1 MDSYSVRL
9 FSNVP
14 SKKTRNI
21 FRKRKKIE
29 VYKWKALDFGCVFN
43 LNWLGFEFDKTN
55 VFSSATKGTL
65 ELFIICNETTV
76 KKL

>member
-14 SKKTRNI
+14 SKKNRFSGQNTPEL
-21 FRKRKKIE
+21 F
-29 VYKWKALDFGCVFN
+29 KWKALDFGWVFN

-55 VFSSATKGTL
+55 VFLSATKGTL
-65 ELFIICNETTV
+65 ELFKICNETTV
-76 KKL
+76 REL

>member
-1 MDSYSVRL
+1 MFPPRKPEI
-9 FSNVP
+9 FSG
-14 SKKTRNI
+14 KE
-21 FRKRKKIE
+21 KKIE

-65 ELFIICNETTV
+65 ELFIIRNETTV